1 MLKSPYNAPMSMPS
15 ENLTVIANRQ
25 VETNQPGID
34 SDMLAVDQLIRDS
47 LHSDVVLIS
56 QVAEYIIHSG
66 GKRLRPLLHLLAARA
81 CGYNG
86 DQHIRIAAIIEFIHT
101 ATLLHDDVVD
111 ESDRRRGKDA
121 AHTVWGNAASVLVG
135 DFLYSRSF
143 EMMVD
148 VGSMSVMEILSRTTN
163 VISEGEVQQ
172 LLQLGNPALDE
183 AQYLQVIECKTARLF
198 SAACELGAVISG
210 SENEQRQ
217 AMARFGGLLGSAFQI
232 MDDVLDYTADEE
244 QLGKSLGD
252 DLAEGKATLPLI
264 YARMAATPEQ
274 RANLDNIIRSGDR
287 ESLREVHALLISTGA
302 ANMAQQKAEQ
312 MVQQAIES
320 LQPLPNSIYKDELLE
335 KCQFVVQRDN

>member
-1 MLKSPYNAPMSMPS
+1 MPS
-15 ENLTVIANRQ
+15 DNVTALPARNNASKALDENQTTQN
-25 VETNQPGID
+25 
-34 SDMLAVDQLIRDS
+34 DMQAVDQLIRQS
-47 LHSDVVLIS
+47 LHSDVVLIN

-86 DQHIRIAAIIEFIHT
+86 EQHIRIAAIIEFIHT

-111 ESDRRRGKDA
+111 ESDRRRGQSA

-143 EMMVD
+143 EMMVE
-148 VGSMSVMEILSRTTN
+148 VGSMPVMAILSRTTN
-163 VISEGEVQQ
+163 IISEGEVQQ

-183 AQYLQVIECKTARLF
+183 AQYLQVIESKTARLF

-210 SENEQRQ
+210 GDLAMRD

-264 YARMAATPEQ
+264 YARMAATTEQ
-274 RANLDNIIRSGDR
+274 RERLDDIIQNGRR
-287 ESLREVHALLISTGA
+287 ESLNEVHALLLSTGA
-302 ANMAQQKAEQ
+302 AKMAQRKAELLIN
-312 MVQQAIES
+312 QAEKVM
-320 LQPLPNSIYKDELLE
+320 LALPDNIYRNELLD
-335 KCQFVVQRDN
+335 KCQFVVQRGN

>member
-1 MLKSPYNAPMSMPS
+1 MPS
-15 ENLTVIANRQ
+15 ENVAVLPTGKTSKDQQLIEN
-25 VETNQPGID
+25 
-34 SDMLAVDQLIRDS
+34 DMLAVDHLIRQS
-47 LHSDVVLIS
+47 LHSDVVLIN

-81 CGYNG
+81 CGYTG
-86 DQHIRIAAIIEFIHT
+86 EQHIRIAAIIEFIHT

-111 ESDRRRGKDA
+111 ESDRRRGQSA

-143 EMMVD
+143 EMMVE
-148 VGSMSVMEILSRTTN
+148 VGSMPVMAILSRTTN

-172 LLQLGNPALDE
+172 LLQMGNPALDE
-183 AQYLQVIECKTARLF
+183 AQYLQVIESKTARLF

-210 SENEQRQ
+210 GDLAMRD
-217 AMARFGGLLGSAFQI
+217 AMARFGVLLGSAFQI

-274 RANLDNIIRSGDR
+274 RERLDDIIQNGKR
-287 ESLREVHALLISTGA
+287 ESLSEVHALLLSTGA
-302 ANMAQQKAEQ
+302 AKMAQRKAEQ
-312 MVQQAIES
+312 LIKQAEKALLS
-320 LQPLPNSIYKDELLE
+320 LPQNLYRDELLN
-335 KCQFVVQRDN
+335 KCKFVVQRNS

>member
-1 MLKSPYNAPMSMPS
+1 MPS
-15 ENLTVIANRQ
+15 NNVAVLRAKRPSKDHLLIENDLQ
-25 VETNQPGID
+25 
-34 SDMLAVDQLIRDS
+34 AVDSLIRRS
-47 LHSDVVLIS
+47 LHSDVVLIN

-86 DQHIRIAAIIEFIHT
+86 EQHIRIAAIIEFIHT

-111 ESDRRRGKDA
+111 ESDRRRGKSA

-143 EMMVD
+143 EMMVE
-148 VGSMSVMEILSRTTN
+148 VGSMPVMAILSRTTN
-163 VISEGEVQQ
+163 IISEGEVQQ
-172 LLQLGNPALDE
+172 LLHLGNPALDE
-183 AQYLQVIECKTARLF
+183 AQYLQVIESKTARLF

-210 SENEQRQ
+210 GDLALRD

-274 RANLDNIIRSGDR
+274 RERLDDIIQNGKR
-287 ESLREVHALLISTGA
+287 ESLTEVHALLLSTGA
-302 ANMAQQKAEQ
+302 AHKAQRKAEQ
-312 MVQQAIES
+312 LIKQAEKA
-320 LQPLPNSIYKDELLE
+320 LLALPDNPYRKELLD
-335 KCQFVVQRDN
+335 KCQFVVQRNN